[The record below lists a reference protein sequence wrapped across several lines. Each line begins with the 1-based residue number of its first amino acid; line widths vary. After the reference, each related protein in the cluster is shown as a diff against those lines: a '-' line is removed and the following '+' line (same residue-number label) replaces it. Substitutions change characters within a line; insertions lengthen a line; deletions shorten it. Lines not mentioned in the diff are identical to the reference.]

1 MIRLNN
7 IYWKYKHFTLEIDEL
22 TLQPGITILVGNNGS
37 GKSTLLHLLATA
49 TRAPRGTIFYHEDTM
64 DTDLP
69 LVRSK
74 IGFVPTG
81 VELYPDFTPV
91 KLLMYMAQL
100 KGLGKDYS
108 IRQIEELMSVFH
120 LQDVKKKKI
129 KKLSQ
134 GMQQRLA
141 LAQAF
146 LGKPSY
152 IFLDE
157 PLNFLD
163 IHERKSLL
171 NYVAKLSPHCVI
183 LVATHELNEWGP
195 VCNRVLWMY
204 QGRVIYSGSKLMW
217 KQHLPLKIWTG
228 ELQDNLYENFSS
240 QHLIVYAGRVKDK
253 LSIRC
258 ASNTKPVLG
267 FVEAQPTMEDAF
279 FIRKYTK
286 EAKER

>member
-1 MIRLNN
+1 MIRLNH
-7 IYWKYKHFTLEIDEL
+7 IFWKYKHFSLEIDEL
-22 TLQPGITILVGNNGS
+22 TLHPGITILVGNNGS

-49 TRAPRGTIFYHEDTM
+49 TRAPRGTIYYQDDTM

-100 KGLGKDYS
+100 KGLSKDYS
-108 IRQIEELMSVFH
+108 MRQIEELISVFH

-129 KKLSQ
+129 KRLSQ

-171 NYVAKLSPHCVI
+171 NYVAKLAPHCVI

-195 VCNRVLWMY
+195 VCNSVLWMY
-204 QGRVIYSGSKLMW
+204 QGRVVYSGSKLMW
-217 KQHLPLKIWTG
+217 TQQLPLKVWTG
-228 ELQDNLYENFSS
+228 ELQDSLYENFSS
-240 QHLIVYAGRVKDK
+240 QHLIVYAGRVKDQ
-253 LSIRC
+253 LAVRC
-258 ASNTKPVLG
+258 ASNVKPILG

-286 EAKER
+286 EAREK

>member
-1 MIRLNN
+1 MIQ
-7 IYWKYKHFTLEIDEL
+7 IQDIVWKYKDFSLTIEEL
-22 TLQPGITILVGNNGS
+22 TLQNGITILVGNNGS

-49 TRAPRGTIFYHEDTM
+49 NKAPRGTITYNKDTM
-64 DTDLP
+64 DSNLVA
-69 LVRSK
+69 VRSK

-81 VELYPDFTPV
+81 IELYPDFTPV
-91 KLLMYMAQL
+91 KLLLYMSQL
-100 KGLGKDYS
+100 KGLSKDFS
-108 IRQIEELMSVFH
+108 RRQTQELLKVFH
-120 LQDVKKKKI
+120 LEDVQKTKV

-171 NYVAKLSPHCVI
+171 NYIAELAPHCVI

-195 VCNRVLWMY
+195 ICHDVLWMNKGNV
-204 QGRVIYSGSKLMW
+204 QFFGSKTMW
-217 KQHLPLKIWTG
+217 RHGLSLPIWIG
-228 ELQDNLYENFSS
+228 EVYEEYYNEFSKN
-240 QHLIVYAGRVKDK
+240 HLIVYAGRMKDK
-253 LSIRC
+253 LIVRC
-258 ASNTKPVLG
+258 ASKSNPSLG
-267 FVEAQPTMEDAF
+267 FEPTAPTMEDAF
-279 FIRKYTK
+279 FIRKYSK
-286 EAKER
+286 EATIN

>member
-7 IYWKYKHFTLEIDEL
+7 IYWKYKHFSLEIDDL

-49 TRAPRGTIFYHEDTM
+49 TRAPKGTIYYQDDTM

-100 KGLGKDYS
+100 KGLGKDFS
-108 IRQIEELMSVFH
+108 MRQIEELLKVFH
-120 LQDVKKKKI
+120 LDEVKRKKI

-157 PLNFLD
+157 PLNYLD

-171 NYVAKLSPHCVI
+171 NYAAKLAPHCVI

-195 VCNRVLWMY
+195 ICHEVLWMDKGTV
-204 QGRVIYSGSKLMW
+204 QFFGSKTMW
-217 KQHLPLKIWTG
+217 THQLPMTIWTG
-228 ELQDNLYENFSS
+228 EILDTFYEDFSTL
-240 QHLIVYAGRVKDK
+240 HLIVYAGRRKEK
-253 LSIRC
+253 LHVRC
-258 ASNTKPVLG
+258 ASRTKPALNFNV
-267 FVEAQPTMEDAF
+267 ASPTMEDAF
-279 FIRKYTK
+279 FIRKHLK
-286 EAKER
+286 EAKLK

>member
-1 MIRLNN
+1 MIKLDN
-7 IYWKYKHFTLEIDEL
+7 IYWKYKHFTLEIDDL
-22 TLQPGITILVGNNGS
+22 TLQTGITILVGNNGS

-49 TRAPRGTIFYHEDTM
+49 TRAPRGTIHYHDDTM
-64 DTDLP
+64 DSALA
-69 LVRSK
+69 LVRSR

-81 VELYPDFTPV
+81 VELYPDFTPL

-100 KGLGKDYS
+100 KGLRKDFS
-108 IRQIEELMSVFH
+108 MRQIDELLKVFH
-120 LQDVKKKKI
+120 LEDVKKKKV

-146 LGKPSY
+146 LGKPEY

-171 NYVAKLSPHCVI
+171 NYVAKLAPHCVI
-183 LVATHELNEWGP
+183 LVATHELNEWEP
-195 VCNRVLWMY
+195 VCNKVIWMY
-204 QGRVIYSGSKLMW
+204 QGKVVYSGSKLMW
-217 KQHLPLKIWTG
+217 KHQLPLKVWTG
-228 ELQDNLYENFSS
+228 ELQDSLYEHFST

-253 LSIRC
+253 LTVRC
-258 ASNTKPVLG
+258 ASTIKPVHG
-267 FVEAQPTMEDAF
+267 FIEAPPTMEDAF

-286 EAKER
+286 EAKDR